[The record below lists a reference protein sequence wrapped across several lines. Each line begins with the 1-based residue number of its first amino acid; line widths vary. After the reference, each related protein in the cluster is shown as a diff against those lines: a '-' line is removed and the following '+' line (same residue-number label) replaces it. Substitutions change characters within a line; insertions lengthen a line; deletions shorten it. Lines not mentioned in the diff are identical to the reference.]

1 MLPNWEKGDVFLPY
15 KHHPMGVLCWCFFLF
30 VLFWGDSGSH
40 EEKWTFLQRLHKTEH
55 LSSSS
60 ARIGLTANATF
71 GFEVLS
77 LYPKVALIAK
87 CPLLCFIKQQQC
99 ATATAIT
106 AFPATSFIAVG
117 ENTLLKPKGK
127 SATFPFRHMARGEK
141 GLITSNQSL
150 PSQGGILLRTKQFT
164 VCWTKIVHRRC
175 SSGDSKITP
184 AHLISQNQGERV
196 QIMLR
201 SIESQKQSQVGNT
214 SWNYCLTPLAQRQ
227 PEDHYEGQYYNKF
240 YLRESLKLKTTKL

>member
-1 MLPNWEKGDVFLPY
+1 MPPLVLKCYPFTPRLPW
-15 KHHPMGVLCWCFFLF
+15 
-30 VLFWGDSGSH
+30 
-40 EEKWTFLQRLHKTEH
+40 LQNAHFSV

-60 ARIGLTANATF
+60 SVT
-71 GFEVLS
+71 
-77 LYPKVALIAK
+77 P
-87 CPLLCFIKQQQC
+87 PLLLRHFRQLVSLQLEKTRCW
-99 ATATAIT
+99 
-106 AFPATSFIAVG
+106 
-117 ENTLLKPKGK
+117 NPKEK

-150 PSQGGILLRTKQFT
+150 PSRGGNLLRTKQFT
-164 VCWTKIVHRRC
+164 VHWTKIVHRCC

-196 QIMLR
+196 QITLR

-227 PEDHYEGQYYNKF
+227 PEGHYEGQYYNKF
-240 YLRESLKLKTTKL
+240 YFRESLKLRTTKL